1 MLVNIHPHYLSWIP
15 FFLLSI
21 QVQAQDPVWSL
32 ENCID
37 TALLHNKT
45 IQIAQN
51 QGKIARLK
59 NQEANAQLLPKLFF
73 QSDYRYFTELP
84 YQLMPQSAFGGP
96 EGVFREVQ
104 FGVPHNIS
112 ANLSLKMPLYDPQ
125 VMGSIKASQTF
136 QELSLLQEAKTKEQV
151 YLEVANLYY
160 NAQIL
165 KNQLA
170 FIREN
175 LVNSRKL
182 EKNTRLLYEQ
192 TLAQR
197 TDWDKVLLQNQ
208 QLESSVTQVESRYE
222 TVLNALKF
230 VMGLPLH
237 SPIDVALDI
246 GQTEKEV
253 GSTRSTLDE
262 RVQEKKQQLALQEL
276 STLRHSK
283 IPSLSLIGNYGRTGF
298 GYTGNPESFLNF
310 YPVSFVGVQLSV
322 PLFNGTVTNKKVHQK
337 KIEVQNSQL
346 QQELITEQA
355 HMAYQNASL
364 QSQVAENLLHTSQQQ
379 IDLAASVY
387 QKTLIQQQEGMV
399 SLTEVLL
406 ADNALRDAQQQYL
419 NVLVDYLKANLE
431 RKKTSGNLLN

>member
-1 MLVNIHPHYLSWIP
+1 MLVNIHKHHFFWLP
-15 FFLLSI
+15 FLLFSI
-21 QVQAQDPVWSL
+21 QVQAQVPVWSL
-32 ENCID
+32 ETCID
-37 TALLHNKT
+37 TALVHNKT
-45 IQIAQN
+45 IRIAQN
-51 QGKIARLK
+51 QGEIARLK
-59 NQEANAQLLPKLFF
+59 NREAKAQLLPKLFF
-73 QSDYRYFTELP
+73 QGDYRYFTELP

-96 EGVFREVQ
+96 DGVFREVQ

-112 ANLSLKMPLYDPQ
+112 ANLSVKMPLYDPQ
-125 VMGSIKASQTF
+125 LMGSIQASQTY
-136 QELSLLQEAKTKEQV
+136 QELSLLQEAKTNEQV

-165 KNQLA
+165 GNQLA

-175 LVNSRKL
+175 LSNGQKL
-182 EKNTRLLYEQ
+182 EKTTRLLYEQ

-197 TDWDKVLLQNQ
+197 TDWDKVLLKTQ
-208 QLESSVTQVESRYE
+208 QLESTAKQVESQYR

-237 SPIDVALDI
+237 TDLAVSLQINR
-246 GQTEKEV
+246 
-253 GSTRSTLDE
+253 TRQRGESMRTTLDE

-310 YPVSFVGVQLSV
+310 YPVSFVGVQLNV
-322 PLFNGTVTNKKVHQK
+322 PLFNGTVTTRKIHQK
-337 KIEVQNSQL
+337 KIELQNSKL
-346 QQELITEQA
+346 QEELIAEQA
-355 HMAYQNASL
+355 GMAYQNALL
-364 QSQVAENLLHTSQQQ
+364 QSQVAENLLQTSQQQ

-387 QKTLIQQQEGMV
+387 QKTLLQQQEGLAG
-399 SLTEVLL
+399 LTEVLL
-406 ADNALRDAQQQYL
+406 ADNALRDAQQHHL
-419 NVLVDYLKANLE
+419 NVLVDYLKATLE